1 MAIYIFPTFLG
12 QSFMNK
18 ILFIAILLFFAV
30 SCKRSSASATPEQE
44 QQLLTYILQTT
55 GGGPSVSACT
65 DYVSV
70 ENLCIVNPD
79 NSLFTCS
86 ESNVE
91 KIKGN
96 IMPEKVRTEE
106 VLNAFFGCWKSC
118 VLLYNS
124 QDSVCSSG
132 KYPSTLQY
140 RNSLKSARTSASI
153 SWGTCQEKCNNGKSD
168 DTILKRNEA
177 LYLGQPF

>member
-1 MAIYIFPTFLG
+1 M
-12 QSFMNK
+12 
-18 ILFIAILLFFAV
+18 LLLVV
-30 SCKRSSASATPEQE
+30 SCKRPSSSATPEQE

-55 GGGPSVSACT
+55 SGGPSVSACA
-65 DYVSV
+65 DYANI

-79 NSLFTCS
+79 NTLFTCT
-86 ESNVE
+86 ESNIE
-91 KIKGN
+91 KIKLN
-96 IMPEKVRTEE
+96 IMPETVRTVE

-118 VLLYNS
+118 ILLYNS

-140 RNSLKSARTSASI
+140 RNSLKSGRTSASI

-177 LYLGQPF
+177 LFIGQPF